1 MAELFGFN
9 ITRKREETPLPA
21 VTRMD
26 PDDGSI
32 EVAAGGM
39 YGTVVDLDG
48 TVRSEAE
55 LIDKYRQ
62 MSEHPEVDM
71 AIDDIVNEAITI
83 DVQKDKVSVDLTE
96 LLIDDKIK
104 KIIVDEF
111 NNILQLLEFNTYAY
125 DIFRRWYVDGRLY
138 YEVVIDPKAPD
149 AGIQEL
155 RYIDPRKIRKVKEV
169 KRKREQRTGVLMPE
183 VASEYYVYNEKGFT
197 KALQNNSGNYAQQ
210 SGIRIAKDAVVHII
224 SGLLS
229 AKGDMVLSHL
239 HKAIKPL
246 NQLRTME
253 DSLVIYRISRA
264 PERRVFYIDVG
275 NLPKMKAEQY
285 VKDIMTRFKNR
296 IVYDSAT
303 GDIRDDR
310 KFMTMLEDFWLPRR
324 EGGKGTEISVL
335 PGGQNLGQM
344 DDVTYFQQ
352 KLYRSLNVPVTRME
366 TSAIYGTGRATE
378 VSRDEVKFS
387 KFVDRL
393 HVRFGMLFAKLLER
407 QLILKKVITPDDWY
421 LISDK
426 IQFVFAK
433 DNFFQELK
441 NSEILTGRLNLL
453 NTLETGGSVGKYY
466 SHDWVRRNILM
477 QTDEDIKN
485 IDQQILVELQN
496 PIYNPPPPPPEPG
509 AAGGQPK

>member
-1 MAELFGFN
+1 MAELFGFQ
-9 ITRKREETPLPA
+9 IKRKREDMPLPA

-26 PDDGSI
+26 PDDGSL

-62 MSEHPEVDM
+62 MSEHPEVDS
-71 AIDDIVNEAITI
+71 AIDDITNEAITV
-83 DVQKDKVSVDLTE
+83 DQQKDKVSVDLTE
-96 LLIDDKIK
+96 LMMDDKIK
-104 KIIVDEF
+104 DAIVIEF

-125 DIFRRWYVDGRLY
+125 DIFRRFYIDGRLY
-138 YEVVIDPKAPD
+138 YEAVIDPKMPD

-183 VASEYYVYNEKGFT
+183 IASEYYVYNEKGFT

-210 SGIRIAKDAVVHII
+210 SGIKIAKDAVVHII
-224 SGLLS
+224 SGMMS

-324 EGGKGTEISVL
+324 GCRQTTTI
-335 PGGQNLGQM
+335 
-344 DDVTYFQQ
+344 
-352 KLYRSLNVPVTRME
+352 
-366 TSAIYGTGRATE
+366 GRA
-378 VSRDEVKFS
+378 
-387 KFVDRL
+387 
-393 HVRFGMLFAKLLER
+393 
-407 QLILKKVITPDDWY
+407 
-421 LISDK
+421 
-426 IQFVFAK
+426 
-433 DNFFQELK
+433 
-441 NSEILTGRLNLL
+441 
-453 NTLETGGSVGKYY
+453 
-466 SHDWVRRNILM
+466 
-477 QTDEDIKN
+477 
-485 IDQQILVELQN
+485 
-496 PIYNPPPPPPEPG
+496 
-509 AAGGQPK
+509 

>member
-1 MAELFGFN
+1 MAELFGFQ
-9 ITRKREETPLPA
+9 IKRKREDMPLPA

-26 PDDGSI
+26 PDDGSL

-62 MSEHPEVDM
+62 MSEHPEVDS
-71 AIDDIVNEAITI
+71 AIDDITNEAITV
-83 DVQKDKVSVDLTE
+83 DQQKDKVSVDLTE
-96 LLIDDKIK
+96 LMMDDKIK
-104 KIIVDEF
+104 DAIVIEF

-125 DIFRRWYVDGRLY
+125 DIFRRFYIDGRLY
-138 YEVVIDPKAPD
+138 YEAVIDPKMPD

-183 VASEYYVYNEKGFT
+183 IASEYYVYNEKGFT

-224 SGLLS
+224 SGMMS

-387 KFVDRL
+387 KFIDRL
-393 HVRFGMLFAKLLER
+393 HVRFAMLFSKILER

-453 NTLETGGSVGKYY
+453 NALSSGSIGKYY
-466 SHDWVRRNILM
+466 SHDWVRRNVLM
-477 QTDEDIKN
+477 QTDEDVKM

-496 PIYNPPPPPPEPG
+496 PIYNPPPPPPENVPG
-509 AAGGQPK
+509 GSQK